1 MTVPYM
7 YYYWAAALTL
17 EAYRP
22 QARNGALRD
31 TLLAYLQARQT
42 WIPTYRQRRN
52 AHEENGSGHA
62 EKANDLIVAR
72 WPTGCGMQWS
82 FETSDALAALRALL
96 LNRGRDCYWQ
106 RREVLPLVA
115 S

>member
-1 MTVPYM
+1 M

-52 AHEENGSGHA
+52 AH
-62 EKANDLIVAR
+62 
-72 WPTGCGMQWS
+72 
-82 FETSDALAALRALL
+82 
-96 LNRGRDCYWQ
+96 
-106 RREVLPLVA
+106 
-115 S
+115 